1 MHLAVMDTAERDH
14 EFVAHLA
21 AERPRLQ
28 EAEVMRVGML
38 APAHQTRL
46 FGHEAQI
53 LLIAMGA
60 RFGDGKDAL
69 VNARGSGILQAQGL
83 TENLPYVLSK
93 QTKLDMILPEKPQL
107 SMRRPMKD
115 TLAQASML
123 LAQIEGKLL
132 KLERIQPN
140 LAAKLAETLVDAFQ
154 DILDLIQKEMA
165 PDRIH

>member
-1 MHLAVMDTAERDH
+1 
-14 EFVAHLA
+14 
-21 AERPRLQ
+21 
-28 EAEVMRVGML
+28 MR
-38 APAHQTRL
+38 
-46 FGHEAQI
+46 
-53 LLIAMGA
+53 
-60 RFGDGKDAL
+60 
-69 VNARGSGILQAQGL
+69 
-83 TENLPYVLSK
+83 
-93 QTKLDMILPEKPQL
+93 
-107 SMRRPMKD
+107 D